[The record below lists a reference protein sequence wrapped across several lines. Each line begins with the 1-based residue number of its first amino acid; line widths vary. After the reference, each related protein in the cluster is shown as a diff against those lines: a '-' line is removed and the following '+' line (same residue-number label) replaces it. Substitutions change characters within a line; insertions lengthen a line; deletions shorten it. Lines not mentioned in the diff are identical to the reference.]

1 MGRATVFLEL
11 EQPILNSL
19 ELYLNIIEAQIS
31 LISKSILTW
40 PLLKTCCID
49 KPSEIV
55 LVNKVIL
62 ARAVN
67 IIIMVLRAR
76 SYIIWAGIIKNYCTK
91 TFHLFLY
98 GG

>member
-11 EQPILNSL
+11 EQPISNSL

-40 PLLKTCCID
+40 PLLKTCID

-76 SYIIWAGIIKNYCTK
+76 SYTIWAGIIKNYCTK